1 MKKLGLG
8 IQELSKLRK
17 NNYVYVDKTEIIHR
31 LITTGSYYF
40 LSRPRRFGKSLLV
53 NTIEEI
59 FRGNKD
65 LFKDTW
71 IYDKWN
77 FEERFPVIKI
87 SFSNLAY
94 HSLPLEDVIS
104 KELDLIAEVNSI
116 TFDKSEIYSEKFR
129 ELIQKL
135 GEKNPVAILIDE
147 YDKPIID
154 YITDIETAE
163 INREVLKKFYSVVK
177 DLDKHIKLLFI
188 TGVSKFSRVSFF
200 SELNNL
206 TDITI
211 KKQYADITGYSEKE
225 IEDNYGEYLREI
237 EDEFNLDRKGLMEL
251 IKLWYNGYS
260 WDGKTFVYNPY
271 SVISFLNDREFKNF
285 WFKSGTATF
294 LVKQIREKDL
304 NIKDYDT
311 FINVPETALDSYE
324 INNID
329 ITVLLFQ
336 AGYLTIKE
344 KIINPH
350 NFSLSYNLGYPNLEI
365 RQSLYLLLG
374 AEFSDI
380 QSGLYSQKAQS
391 LLNSLDSN
399 NMEIFIDTLRSIFA
413 SIPNN
418 LVSGKYESY
427 YHTVIYL
434 ALMFIGTN
442 IKVEQKTNNG
452 IIDAVV
458 ETKDFVYI
466 MEFKMSSASS
476 AIKQIKE
483 KKYYEPYLSDKREV
497 FCMGIA
503 FDKKDRN
510 VDDFIIVG
518 LDELRLHCQ

>member
-8 IQELSKLRK
+8 IQELSKLRE

-31 LITTGSYYF
+31 IITTGSYYF

-59 FRGNKD
+59 FKGNKE
-65 LFKDTW
+65 LFKETW

-87 SFSNLAY
+87 AFTNLDY
-94 HSLPLEDVIS
+94 ENNDLGDEIS
-104 KELDLIAEVNSI
+104 EVLDRIAGKNEIKLNSK
-116 TFDKSEIYSEKFR
+116 TYKKKFQ
-129 ELIQKL
+129 ELIIALSKI
-135 GEKNPVAILIDE
+135 NPVAILIDE

-154 YITDIETAE
+154 YITDIKTAE
-163 INREVLKKFYSVVK
+163 KNRETLKKFYSVVK

-225 IEDNYGEYLREI
+225 IEDNYGEYLKEI
-237 EDEFNLDRKGLMEL
+237 EDEFNLDRKGLMNL

-271 SVISFLNDREFKNF
+271 SAISFLNDREFKNF

-294 LVKQIREKDL
+294 LIKKIKENGI
-304 NIKDYDT
+304 NIKNYDKM
-311 FINVPETALDSYE
+311 IKVPETSLDSYE

-344 KIINPH
+344 KIVDRND
-350 NFSLSYNLGYPNLEI
+350 FSLSYKLGYPNMEI
-365 RQSLYLLLG
+365 RKSLYLLLG

-380 QSGLYSQKAQS
+380 QSGIFSQMSQS
-391 LLNSLDSN
+391 LLDSLKTND
-399 NMEIFIDTLRSIFA
+399 IDLFIDTLRSIFA

-418 LVSGKYESY
+418 LASGRYESY

-458 ETKDFVYI
+458 ETANFVYI

-483 KKYYEPYLSDKREV
+483 KKYYEPYLADKREV

-503 FDKKDRN
+503 FDEKDRN
-510 VDDFIIVG
+510 VDDFIVMG
-518 LDELRLHCQ
+518 LDELK

>member
-8 IQELSKLRK
+8 IQELSELRK
-17 NNYVYVDKTEIIHR
+17 HNRVYVDKTKIIKN
-31 LITTGSYYF
+31 LIENEKYCF

-53 NTIEEI
+53 NTMDEL
-59 FRGNKD
+59 FSGNKD

-77 FEERFPVIKI
+77 FEESFPVIKI
-87 SFSNLAY
+87 ALTNLDY
-94 HSLPLEDVIS
+94 ENNHLGDEIS
-104 KELDLIAEVNSI
+104 EVLDRIAGKNKIEL
-116 TFDKSEIYSEKFR
+116 KSETYKKKFQ
-129 ELIQKL
+129 ELIIALSK
-135 GEKNPVAILIDE
+135 KNPVAILIDE

-154 YITDIETAE
+154 YITDIKTAE
-163 INREVLKKFYSVVK
+163 KNREILKQFYSVVK

-211 KKQYADITGYSEKE
+211 GENYSNIVGYTEKE
-225 IEDNYGEYLREI
+225 IEDNYGEYLESI
-237 EDEFNLDRKGLMEL
+237 QNKFHVDRKKVMDL

-260 WDGKTFVYNPY
+260 WDGETFVYNPY

-294 LVKQIREKDL
+294 LIKKIKENGI
-304 NIKDYDT
+304 NIKNYDKM
-311 FINVPETALDSYE
+311 IKVPETSLDSYE
-324 INNID
+324 IDNID

-344 KIINPH
+344 KIVDTND
-350 NFSLSYNLGYPNLEI
+350 FSLSYKLGYPNMEI
-365 RQSLYLLLG
+365 RKSLYLLLG

-380 QSGLYSQKAQS
+380 QSGIFSQMSQS
-391 LLNSLDSN
+391 LLDSLKTNDI
-399 NMEIFIDTLRSIFA
+399 ELFIDTLRSIFA

-418 LVSGKYESY
+418 LASGKYESY

-452 IIDAVV
+452 VIDAVV
-458 ETKDFVYI
+458 ETDNFVYI
-466 MEFKMSSASS
+466 MEFKMSSAKS
-476 AIKQIKE
+476 AMDQIKS
-483 KKYYEPYLSDKREV
+483 KKYYEKYLSDDRDV
-497 FCMGIA
+497 ICVGVA
-503 FDKKDRN
+503 FSKEDRN
-510 VDDFIIVG
+510 VDDFIVMG
-518 LDELRLHCQ
+518 LDELR

>member
-8 IQELSKLRK
+8 IQELSELRK
-17 NNYVYVDKTEIIHR
+17 HNRVYVDKTKIIKK
-31 LITTGSYYF
+31 LIENEKYCF

-53 NTIEEI
+53 NTMEEI
-59 FRGNKD
+59 FKGNKD

-87 SFSNLAY
+87 SLSGIGLDTY
-94 HSLPLEDVIS
+94 TLPEALEIIID
-104 KELDLIAEVNSI
+104 DIAKSYSI
-116 TFDKSEIYSEKFR
+116 TLEKKDYSLKFR

-135 GEKNPVAILIDE
+135 SKENPVAILIDE

-154 YITDIETAE
+154 YITDIKTAE
-163 INREVLKKFYSVVK
+163 INRETLKKFYSVVK

-225 IEDNYGEYLREI
+225 IEDNYGDYLKEI
-237 EDEFNLDRKGLMEL
+237 EDEFNLDRKGLMNL

-294 LVKQIREKDL
+294 LVKKIREKDL

-329 ITVLLFQ
+329 MTVLLFQ

-344 KIINPH
+344 KIINPY
-350 NFSLSYNLGYPNLEI
+350 NFSLSYKLGYPNLEI

-391 LLNSLDSN
+391 LLNSLNSN
-399 NMEIFIDTLRSIFA
+399 DMEIFIDTLRSIFA

-418 LVSGKYESY
+418 LASGRYESY

-452 IIDAVV
+452 VIDAVV
-458 ETKDFVYI
+458 KTENYIYI

-483 KKYYEPYLSDKREV
+483 KKYYEPYLADKREV

-503 FDKKDRN
+503 FDEKDRN
-510 VDDFIIVG
+510 VDDFIVMG
-518 LDELRLHCQ
+518 LDEIR